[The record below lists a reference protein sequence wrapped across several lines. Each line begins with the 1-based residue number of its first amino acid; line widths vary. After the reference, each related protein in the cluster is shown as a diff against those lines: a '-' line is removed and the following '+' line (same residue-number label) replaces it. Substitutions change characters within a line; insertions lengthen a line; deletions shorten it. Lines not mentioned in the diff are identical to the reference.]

1 LHVSGDDQE
10 REQGS
15 EDNPNIDLAHQNSPL
30 ARPGPSCGIHCR
42 HIKLGVIEQR
52 QLNRL
57 AEGGNVSLPN
67 Q

>member
-30 ARPGPSCGIHCR
+30 ARPGPSSGIHCR
-42 HIKLGVIEQR
+42 HIKLEQR

-57 AEGGNVSLPN
+57 AEGGNVSLPK